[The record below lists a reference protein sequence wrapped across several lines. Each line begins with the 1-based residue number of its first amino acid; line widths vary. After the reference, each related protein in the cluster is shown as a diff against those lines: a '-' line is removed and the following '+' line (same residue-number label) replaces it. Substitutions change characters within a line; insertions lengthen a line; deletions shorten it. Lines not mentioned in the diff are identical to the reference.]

1 MLLLPWVC
9 LSAYLLV
16 CLCVFAYFTR
26 GSLSKAPFCDSSFRS
41 QSEEEGQ
48 ERWVRKG
55 FGREK
60 EDRTAIAVGGR
71 SCNRSVVQVQK
82 GSRGQSQEKHRNV
95 QGGPVARLSR
105 QATQD
110 GKVQRWA

>member
-1 MLLLPWVC
+1 MFLLSSHEVVFLKPPFVIPHSGHRVKKRDRKDGSGTGLEERRQTELLLLW
-9 LSAYLLV
+9 
-16 CLCVFAYFTR
+16 
-26 GSLSKAPFCDSSFRS
+26 
-41 QSEEEGQ
+41 EE
-48 ERWVRKG
+48 
-55 FGREK
+55 
-60 EDRTAIAVGGR
+60 DL
-71 SCNRSVVQVQK
+71 VVQVQK